1 MRIDLDA
8 GTAAEQRRRFTA
20 RLPLAE
26 VDAYQLLRSRVATDP
41 TDPRK
46 RARLRRFVRA
56 RARDLPAPERVSWNA
71 GSAWRNDFLIAI
83 ERGGATVAQAMRRI
97 QPRSGQFEAA
107 VKVPAFRRRY
117 EAALSRERAAT

>member
-1 MRIDLDA
+1 MIVDLDA
-8 GTAAEQRRRFTA
+8 ATAAEQRRRFTA

-56 RARDLPAPERVSWNA
+56 RDLPAPERVSWNA

-83 ERGGATVAQAMRRI
+83 ERGGATVAQAMREC
-97 QPRSGQFEAA
+97 QPTPGQFGAA
-107 VKVPAFRRRY
+107 VRVPAFRRRY

>member
-8 GTAAEQRRRFTA
+8 GTAAEQRRRFTEE

-46 RARLRRFVRA
+46 RARAAPVRPRGT
-56 RARDLPAPERVSWNA
+56 RARDLPAPERRV
-71 GSAWRNDFLIAI
+71 L
-83 ERGGATVAQAMRRI
+83 ERRLRVAQ
-97 QPRSGQFEAA
+97 
-107 VKVPAFRRRY
+107 
-117 EAALSRERAAT
+117 